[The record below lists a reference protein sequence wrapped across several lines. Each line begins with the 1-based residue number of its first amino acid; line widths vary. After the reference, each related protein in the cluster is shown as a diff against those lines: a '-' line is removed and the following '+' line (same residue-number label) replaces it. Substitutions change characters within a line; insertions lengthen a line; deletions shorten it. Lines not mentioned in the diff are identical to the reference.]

1 MIGTLGDVAFT
12 VSASKVLT
20 FQQLARSGSARYQK
34 HDVIST
40 KPVLEFIGPDL
51 DTITLPIRLD
61 AALGVNPLREITRLK
76 DYKHN
81 GTRLTLIVGGN
92 VFGDFVIDSL
102 SDTWDR
108 VDHRGALL
116 VASVNLS
123 LQESVAE

>member
-20 FQQLARSGSARYQK
+20 FQQLQRSGSARYQK

-40 KPVLEFIGPDL
+40 KPVLEFVGDDL

-61 AALGVNPLREITRLK
+61 AALGVNPLKEITRLR
-76 DYKHN
+76 DYKTN
-81 GTRLTLIVGGN
+81 GVRLTLVIGGN
-92 VFGDFVIDSL
+92 VFGDFVIDSI
-102 SDTWDR
+102 SDNWER
-108 VDHRGALL
+108 VDNRGTLL
-116 VASVNLS
+116 LATVNVS